1 MYFSK
6 QFLLLGEN
14 MMTVEGRKNY
24 VKLKLGLRTYTIQVR
39 SLRPYNVAVHD
50 SVRLQ

>member
-24 VKLKLGLRTYTIQVR
+24 VKLKLGLRIYTIQVR
-39 SLRPYNVAVHD
+39 
-50 SVRLQ
+50 